1 VTNERNG
8 KPKRRNESTIIHRLP
23 SQVLAELDE
32 RIIKR
37 TFSDYREL
45 KTWLQQRGCVI
56 TTVGVKNSANKLEER
71 LAAIRLATEQARA
84 VVDAANDDDVDMN
97 EALLRLVQQH
107 LFTVLVE
114 VNGVALNP
122 ENIPALSRSVA
133 TLARA
138 WILQRKYAEDLRSR
152 ITEKVAVANSVLE
165 EAKGRGL
172 SEAGAAHIKR
182 ALMEIT
188 E

>member
-1 VTNERNG
+1 MTERDS
-8 KPKRRNESTIIHRLP
+8 KPKRRNERTIIGRLP
-23 SQVLAELDE
+23 SQVSADLDE
-32 RIIKR
+32 QITKR
-37 TFSDYREL
+37 TFNDYCDL
-45 KTWLQQRGCVI
+45 KNWLQQRGCVI
-56 TTVGVKNSANKLEER
+56 TTIRVKNSSNKLEER
-71 LAAIRLATEQARA
+71 LAAIRLATDQARA
-84 VVDAANDDDVDMN
+84 VVGASNDDDVDMN

-152 ITEKVAVANSVLE
+152 IAEKLAAANRVRE
-165 EAKGRGL
+165 EAEGRGL
-172 SEAGAAHIKR
+172 SEAGAAQIKR
-182 ALMEIT
+182 VLMEIT